1 MIGSHKRSEQKYKRK
16 TSSFFNHIN
25 NYFNF
30 TSAKEHNEIRISYF
44 KRYGELVEQ
53 LKDEIVKDY
62 DSFFVCLE
70 KVGNTFVRHQRE

>member
-1 MIGSHKRSEQKYKRK
+1 
-16 TSSFFNHIN
+16 
-25 NYFNF
+25 
-30 TSAKEHNEIRISYF
+30 HNEIRISYF